1 MPSVYTS
8 VAKTPSLYRTRWGG
22 MKEVKKEGRKKRR
35 EGGRERGREG
45 DNEVH
50 LGRIAHVS
58 NPTTQEL
65 ESRAT

>member
-1 MPSVYTS
+1 MND
-8 VAKTPSLYRTRWGG
+8 
-22 MKEVKKEGRKKRR
+22 VKKGGKKKRR

-58 NPTTQEL
+58 NPTTLEL